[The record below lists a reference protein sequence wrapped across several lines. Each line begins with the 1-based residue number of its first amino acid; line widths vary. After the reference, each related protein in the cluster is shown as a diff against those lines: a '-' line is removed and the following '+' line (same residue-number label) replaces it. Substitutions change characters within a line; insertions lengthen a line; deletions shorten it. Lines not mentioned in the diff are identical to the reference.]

1 MWKTVTDEDKK
12 KFEEKG
18 YAITYGEL
26 TLEGLRKIMTKIMT
40 KVDSTKKDRDKVF
53 KDKVFVDLGSGN
65 GNIVINAIK
74 EHPNLYKSIGIEFSK
89 SRHETAE
96 NNLEKEKAS
105 IKKKVKFLNNDI
117 LDDGFDYSDFD
128 IIYISNLCFSDEIN
142 KRISEK
148 INKECKDTHIFC
160 SRPLQR
166 LPNIPKPDIFQVPQ
180 TWTSQSNIN
189 YYIL

>member
-1 MWKTVTDEDKK
+1 MWGKVTDEDKK
-12 KFEEKG
+12 KFEENG

-26 TLEGLRKIMTKIMT
+26 TLEGLKIIMNKI
-40 KVDSTKKDRDKVF
+40 DSK

-74 EHPNLYKSIGIEFSK
+74 EHSNLYKSIGVEFSK

-96 NNLEKEKAS
+96 NNLKKENAT
-105 IKKKVKFLNNDI
+105 IKNNKKVKFLNNDI
-117 LDDGFDYSDFD
+117 LDDGFNYVDFD

-142 KRISEK
+142 DKLSQK
-148 INKECKDTHIFC
+148 INKECNSGTHIFC
-160 SRPLQR
+160 SRPL
-166 LPNIPKPDIFQVPQ
+166 LGLSNIPNPVIFQVPQ

-189 YYIL
+189 HYTI

>member
-1 MWKTVTDEDKK
+1 MWKNVTDEDKK

-26 TLEGLRKIMTKIMT
+26 TLEGLKEIMKN
-40 KVDSTKKDRDKVF
+40 VDSTEKDRDKVF

-96 NNLEKEKAS
+96 NNLKKEKAT

-142 KRISEK
+142 GKLSEK
-148 INKECKDTHIFC
+148 INKECNPGTHIFC
-160 SRPLQR
+160 SRPL
-166 LPNIPKPDIFQVPQ
+166 LGLGLSNIPNPVIFQVPQ

-189 YYIL
+189 YYAI

>member
-1 MWKTVTDEDKK
+1 MWKDVTDEDKK

-26 TLEGLRKIMTKIMT
+26 TLEGLKIIMN
-40 KVDSTKKDRDKVF
+40 KVNSKKG
-53 KDKVFVDLGSGN
+53 KVFVDLGSGN

-96 NNLEKEKAS
+96 NNLKKEKAT

-142 KRISEK
+142 GKLSEK
-148 INKECKDTHIFC
+148 INKECNPGTHIFC
-160 SRPLQR
+160 SRPL
-166 LPNIPKPDIFQVPQ
+166 LGLGLSNIPNPVIFQVPQ

-189 YYIL
+189 YYAI

>member
-1 MWKTVTDEDKK
+1 MWKNVIDEDKK

-26 TLEGLRKIMTKIMT
+26 TLEGLKKIMN
-40 KVDSTKKDRDKVF
+40 KVDSKKD
-53 KDKVFVDLGSGN
+53 DKVFVDLGSGN

-96 NNLEKEKAS
+96 NNLKKQKAS
-105 IKKKVKFLNNDI
+105 IKKRVKFLNNDI

-142 KRISEK
+142 KRLSEK
-148 INKECKDTHIFC
+148 INNECNEDTHIFC
-160 SRPLQR
+160 SRPLHQ
-166 LPNIPKPDIFQVPQ
+166 LSNIPPPKIFQVPQ
-180 TWTSQSNIN
+180 TWISQSNIN
-189 YYIL
+189 YYKL